1 MVCSYAAA
9 AAAAASELNYYTSWQ
24 LQEF

>member
-1 MVCSYAAA
+1 MVCSYAA

>member
-9 AAAAASELNYYTSWQ
+9 AAAASEFNYYTGWQ

>member
-1 MVCSYAAA
+1 MVSSYAA

>member
-9 AAAAASELNYYTSWQ
+9 AAAASELSYFAGWQ